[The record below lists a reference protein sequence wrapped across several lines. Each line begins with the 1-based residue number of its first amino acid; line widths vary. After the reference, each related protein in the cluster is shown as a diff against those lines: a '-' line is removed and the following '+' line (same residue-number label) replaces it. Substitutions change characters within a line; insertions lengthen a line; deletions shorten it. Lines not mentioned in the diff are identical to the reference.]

1 MNKKI
6 KICLFT
12 AVFLF
17 IGAVVA
23 TVCILRPSSGN
34 IVEVVRDNE
43 VLYTFNLETAG
54 NQTVRIEYPDGGYN
68 IIEIADNSIKISD
81 ADCPDQTCVRTGT
94 LKYSGMPVVCL
105 PHHLIIRYIDGKEN

>member
-1 MNKKI
+1 MNKI
-6 KICLFT
+6 VKICLFI

-17 IGAVVA
+17 LGAIAAAVY
-23 TVCILRPSSGN
+23 IMLPSDEN
-34 IVEVVRDNE
+34 MVEVVRDNE

-54 NQTVRIEYPDGGYN
+54 NQTIKIEYPDGGYN
-68 IIEIADNSIKISD
+68 IIEIADNSIRISD

-105 PHHLIIRYIDGKEN
+105 PHHLVVRYIDEGDN